1 MKERH
6 PVIQGTLVLTLA
18 GLLARMIGF
27 YNRIFLSRVIGAKE
41 LGIYQMVFPVYLLCF
56 SICCQG
62 FEIGLSKLVAAQKA
76 FSNRGNIR
84 FLLQLT
90 LFSCLSLSMLL
101 SISLFLFANR
111 ISIHIFSTPSAS
123 GCLQLFA
130 IALPFVSIKGS
141 IHGYYIG
148 CGNSTVPAVCQLV
161 EQIARVGSTLFI
173 ASTILYVKCSGA
185 MLAAAGTTAGE
196 MISCLLILLLLQ
208 KEELQKTTAESRK
221 RLLFKDFLLLSLPL
235 SGNRICLTLL
245 QSAEAIL
252 IPGQL
257 MLYYHNHTLSLELYG
272 ILTGITLPFLFFPST
287 LTNSLATM
295 LLPSISADYEKNN
308 RSHMNRSISL
318 ATYGCFFLG
327 LFFTGIFFFLGPGLG
342 TVIFHNS
349 TAGEYLKLLSFL
361 CPALYLSSI
370 FISILNG
377 MGKTHLTFFHN
388 ILSIIIRLLFI
399 FLAIPRFGI
408 NGYIWGILTS
418 TFVLVLLNYL
428 HIQKVANHPK
438 KELPH

>member
-1 MKERH
+1 
-6 PVIQGTLVLTLA
+6 
-18 GLLARMIGF
+18 
-27 YNRIFLSRVIGAKE
+27 
-41 LGIYQMVFPVYLLCF
+41 
-56 SICCQG
+56 
-62 FEIGLSKLVAAQKA
+62 
-76 FSNRGNIR
+76 
-84 FLLQLT
+84 
-90 LFSCLSLSMLL
+90 
-101 SISLFLFANR
+101 
-111 ISIHIFSTPSAS
+111 
-123 GCLQLFA
+123 
-130 IALPFVSIKGS
+130 
-141 IHGYYIG
+141 
-148 CGNSTVPAVCQLV
+148 
-161 EQIARVGSTLFI
+161 
-173 ASTILYVKCSGA
+173 
-185 MLAAAGTTAGE
+185 
-196 MISCLLILLLLQ
+196 
-208 KEELQKTTAESRK
+208 
-221 RLLFKDFLLLSLPL
+221 
-235 SGNRICLTLL
+235 
-245 QSAEAIL
+245 
-252 IPGQL
+252 

-308 RSHMNRSISL
+308 RSHMNRSIAL

-349 TAGEYLKLLSFL
+349 AAGEYLKLLSFL

-399 FLAIPRFGI
+399 FLAIPRFAI
-408 NGYIWGILTS
+408 NGYIWGLLTT
-418 TFVLVLLNYL
+418 TFVLVLLNYI